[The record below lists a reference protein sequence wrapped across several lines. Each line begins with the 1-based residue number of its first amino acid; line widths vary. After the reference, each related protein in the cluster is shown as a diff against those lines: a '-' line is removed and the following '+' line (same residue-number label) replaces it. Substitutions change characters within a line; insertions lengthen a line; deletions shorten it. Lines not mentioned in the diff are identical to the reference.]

1 MKLSEN
7 VEVESN
13 EAKASNSRAS
23 RLARYSTAAAGVA
36 AVSTLDVD
44 AAMVKVIVTDPNAA
58 GSYGYTLDLSAIAS
72 GASIFF
78 STFSVGGSIWMGGSF
93 NKASFA
99 TSDSSGTSADLRLF
113 NNGDEI
119 AGKLGKSWIWNAS
132 SGLGFDSSAT
142 SGIFGFR
149 INQGSSDYTYGWVKA
164 TIGSSSFTLNSY
176 GYNDTLNAAAIAGQ
190 GSSAVP
196 DSGPG
201 VVGLALLGA
210 GAAGVRLLRKLRA
223 GK

>member
-13 EAKASNSRAS
+13 EAKASNSRAA
-23 RLARYSTAAAGVA
+23 RMARYSTAAAGVA

-44 AAMVKVIVTDPNAA
+44 AAMIKVIVTDAENKTE
-58 GSYGYTLDLSAIAS
+58 YTLDLDAIAS
-72 GASIFF
+72 NAKLYMSQSSSSFILW
-78 STFSVGGSIWMGGSF
+78 GGKS
-93 NKASFA
+93 ASFA
-99 TSDSSGTSADLRLF
+99 LSAGSSRLYDFAPGSSIGGKTGKAWTWSSSSGWMS
-113 NNGDEI
+113 
-119 AGKLGKSWIWNAS
+119 SSSMAS
-132 SGLGFDSSAT
+132 
-142 SGIFGFR
+142 IFGFR

-176 GYNDTLNAAAIAGQ
+176 GYNDTLNETAIAGQ

-210 GAAGVRLLRKLRA
+210 GAAGMRLLRKLRA

>member
-13 EAKASNSRAS
+13 ETKASNSRAS

-44 AAMVKVIVTDPNAA
+44 AAMIKVIVTDPLAA
-58 GSYGYTLDLSAIAS
+58 DSNDYILDLSAIAPDTYLS
-72 GASIFF
+72 MVQSSSSFVLLGGKNASVAF
-78 STFSVGGSIWMGGSF
+78 SAGSSRLYDFDNGSSIGGKEG
-93 NKASFA
+93 KAWQWS
-99 TSDSSGTSADLRLF
+99 SSSG
-113 NNGDEI
+113 
-119 AGKLGKSWIWNAS
+119 WMS
-132 SGLGFDSSAT
+132 SSSM
-142 SGIFGFR
+142 GIFGFR

-164 TIGSSSFTLNSY
+164 NIGSSSFTLNSY
-176 GYNDTLNAAAIAGQ
+176 GYNDTLNEAAIAGQ
-190 GSSAVP
+190 GSAAVP

-210 GAAGVRLLRKLRA
+210 GAAGMRLLRKLRA

>member
-13 EAKASNSRAS
+13 ETKASNSRAS

-44 AAMVKVIVTDPNAA
+44 AAMIKVIVTDPSAEDANA
-58 GSYGYTLDLSAIAS
+58 YILDLSAIAS
-72 GASIFF
+72 NAKLSISHDDPDF
-78 STFSVGGSIWMGGSF
+78 SLVGKFTSVAVYDSSSSYVHNFDNGSF
-93 NKASFA
+93 IGAKVGLAWKW
-99 TSDSSGTSADLRLF
+99 TSGSGYSSS
-113 NNGDEI
+113 
-119 AGKLGKSWIWNAS
+119 AS
-132 SGLGFDSSAT
+132 SW

-149 INQGSSDYTYGWVKA
+149 VDQGSSNFTYGWLK
-164 TIGSSSFTLNSY
+164 TTFGSSSFTLNSY
-176 GYNDTLNAAAIAGQ
+176 GYNSTLNEAAIAGQ

-210 GAAGVRLLRKLRA
+210 GAAGMRLLRKLRA

>member
-13 EAKASNSRAS
+13 EISTINSRAS

-44 AAMVKVIVTDPNAA
+44 AAMIKVIVTDPSAA
-58 GSYGYTLDLSAIAS
+58 GSDDYILDLSAIAS
-72 GASIFF
+72 GTYLRMSQSSDAASSFYLGWGW
-78 STFSVGGSIWMGGSF
+78 GGSVALSPGSSRLYDFDNGSSIGGKVGKAWQWTSVSGWM
-93 NKASFA
+93 
-99 TSDSSGTSADLRLF
+99 SS
-113 NNGDEI
+113 
-119 AGKLGKSWIWNAS
+119 S
-132 SGLGFDSSAT
+132 SM
-142 SGIFGFR
+142 GIFGFR

-176 GYNDTLNAAAIAGQ
+176 GYNSTLNESAIAGQ

-210 GAAGVRLLRKLRA
+210 GAAGMRLLRKLRA